1 MPKREDIESFL
12 RNAETYTEKDDRD
25 NVDAVLQVIATANS
39 ELFCKI
45 REDKTMCEAL
55 RRLMA
60 DEIDKEIDEAVRKVR
75 EEADADVRK
84 TREEADATVRKT
96 REEADA
102 TVRKTREEAD
112 AAIQKA
118 RTDGFF
124 DALRTLVNDHFL
136 SLKDAAS
143 RAGMSVDEFN
153 NKMAA
158 AAQSDDCK

>member
-1 MPKREDIESFL
+1 MTI
-12 RNAETYTEKDDRD
+12 
-25 NVDAVLQVIATANS
+25 S
-39 ELFCKI
+39 ELFRKI
-45 REDKTMCEAL
+45 REDKTLCEAL
-55 RRLMA
+55 GRLMA

-102 TVRKTREEAD
+102 
-112 AAIQKA
+112 AIQKA

-124 DALRTLVNDHFL
+124 DALRTLVNDQFL